1 MPVDRHFDRLVE
13 CVTWSRNQQGD
24 YRDLNRT
31 LIDAAMGDQYPRQGA
46 VAPETVINLLWMTQ
60 RAMSRFLYMHTPRAL
75 ANTQV
80 REWKSFSE
88 DAEIALNEMIKKSN
102 FEGVISSVID
112 QALYSVGALF
122 MSADYVGTP
131 EGMRQKLVIEDI
143 PFPDLIWD
151 AGTRDIQKSDY
162 LGRVIEMK
170 TIDVHDHPLFD
181 EEARA
186 KVQSSRRHFGEGSA
200 ERADFH
206 GQASGFQTDLYD
218 YTRLMQ
224 VYDQPSGRMYVW
236 PENQTDLKLQ
246 DSVWS
251 GPRHGPV
258 RILHFGTPPGHAYP
272 SSPMQNFFRLARA
285 RNILAAKALQQEQT
299 AKGVLA
305 YTSASKEEA
314 ERVANALD
322 NQTTLKEHG
331 GLRYE
336 HIGGASP
343 GTVAMSQMAQEM
355 FSYTVGNLDQLL
367 GTGPQAP
374 TATQERM
381 LNDSTTANMR
391 EMGQIVYTFIRAVV
405 EDAYWFNL
413 RDGETRKELTKRVGR
428 QGLTYRVAWTPEKR
442 RMIAKMRFQVDVE
455 PYSYRPRTPD
465 GRLADVLQSLQ
476 VLMSMQPHMMA
487 QGMTIDVESIA
498 RLLAKAK
505 NIPEL
510 YDSLILNQSPE
521 QLSKLLG
528 PHEGKTPGEAM
539 GGAQPRHY
547 IRESRSDGAA
557 ENVEL
562 LRMMQG
568 SGKGAEAA

>member
-1 MPVDRHFDRLVE
+1 MPVDRHFDRLVQ

-46 VAPETVINLLWMTQ
+46 EAPETVINLLWMTQ
-60 RAMSRFLYMHTPRAL
+60 RAMSRFLYMHAPRAL

-88 DAEIALNEMIKKSN
+88 DAEIALNETIKKSD
-102 FEGVISSVID
+102 FEGIISSVID
-112 QALYSVGALF
+112 QALYSVGGLF

-143 PFPDLIWD
+143 PFPDLVWD
-151 AGTRDIQKSDY
+151 AGARDIQKSDY
-162 LGRVIEMK
+162 LGRLIEMK
-170 TIDVHDHPLFD
+170 TIDVRDHPLFD
-181 EEARA
+181 EEARG
-186 KVQSSRRHFGEGSA
+186 KVQASRRNFGEGSA
-200 ERADFH
+200 ERADFYS
-206 GQASGFQTDLYD
+206 QASGFQTDLYD
-218 YTRLMQ
+218 YTRLFQ

-236 PENQTDLKLQ
+236 PENQQELKLQ

-251 GPRHGPV
+251 GPEHGPV
-258 RILHFGTPPGHAYP
+258 RVLHFGTPPGHAYP

-285 RNILAAKALQQEQT
+285 RNTLAVKALQQEQV

-305 YTSASKEEA
+305 YTSASKDEA
-314 ERVANALD
+314 ERVANSLD

-355 FSYTVGNLDQLL
+355 FSYAVGNLDQLL

-391 EMGQIVYTFIRAVV
+391 EMGHIVYAFIKAVV

-413 RDGETRKELTKRVGR
+413 RDGETRKALTKRLGR

-442 RMIAKMRFQVDVE
+442 QMIRKMRFQVDVE

-487 QGMTIDVESIA
+487 QGMTIDVEAIA
-498 RLLAKAK
+498 RLLAKYK
-505 NIPEL
+505 DIPEL
-510 YDSLILNQSPE
+510 YDALILNQSPD

-528 PHEGKTPGEAM
+528 PREGKAPGEAM
-539 GGAQPRHY
+539 GGPQPRHY

-568 SGKGAEAA
+568 SGGTAEAA